1 MVNFRLIAE
10 LGVNNFFYGNGTIVE
25 YVRSDQLSLVCFDKE
40 LRISGFEASSNT
52 VNYYFSVSMP
62 ELFRHLQYGII
73 SDKVIGK
80 YFKEIASTSL

>member
-52 VNYYFSVSMP
+52 VN
-62 ELFRHLQYGII
+62 
-73 SDKVIGK
+73 
-80 YFKEIASTSL
+80 